1 MPKVEFT
8 EGVCALHGNTRFFI
22 PPHHHYGETIV
33 EAVARCVRRSP
44 QELTLCA
51 FPVNDLEVHG
61 EHATSIILAVDA
73 PNQQSSAAVH
83 AARRDVFVF
92 CDLRPIGLRPRFFR
106 THCFV
111 VHMPSLLS
119 AFNIVLHPSY
129 RVEVAG
135 GSRQGEDIV
144 LTGHETL
151 IFYPRKAT
159 AEEVRECNRLLRSP
173 SSSSDSSL
181 PSDHAEDSDGALDIG
196 LALEPDLSQWD
207 WRHDSVEMQLQVPN
221 LEESSGA
228 TNTANLFPPGP
239 RNVQFSDY
247 ESLCEQSVASGHA
260 PAAAVPADTEVRG
273 HPRAPPGTDTEGHE
287 GLPVRVLA
295 LVFVPG
301 YVPEMLHVSLH
312 IPCGVEQAFQAVR
325 DGRLADK
332 AFHFP
337 CLYTAQPHPVRD
349 CAIML
354 AGPAWESDV
363 AVVLLDCRP
372 VNDVFFA
379 AWAAKSLN
387 RESLLLAAGFR
398 ATDTHHVF
406 VHGLVQPLAAWQT
419 IALFSGMV
427 VTFTPAGVH
436 SPATYDF
443 PTMLLQQ
450 VDWSAHAEVP
460 GAAHAPGVYFHVLT
474 DAGAQMFA
482 VGQWRRQQ
490 FREDLAAQLQT
501 DDSALTIK
509 PTAPRVVDH
518 FDKGYISSGVVVATE
533 QLSRLPFPPA
543 RRQEDRIIVVLEC
556 RRVLQGFLWILHRGP
571 RLSLAEIAHR
581 FEGRIALLAQ
591 APSLKTCQTAR
602 TYRSVVA
609 SCL

>member
-1 MPKVEFT
+1 M
-8 EGVCALHGNTRFFI
+8 
-22 PPHHHYGETIV
+22 
-33 EAVARCVRRSP
+33 
-44 QELTLCA
+44 
-51 FPVNDLEVHG
+51 
-61 EHATSIILAVDA
+61 
-73 PNQQSSAAVH
+73 
-83 AARRDVFVF
+83 
-92 CDLRPIGLRPRFFR
+92 FR
-106 THCFV
+106 
-111 VHMPSLLS
+111 
-119 AFNIVLHPSY
+119 Y
-129 RVEVAG
+129 
-135 GSRQGEDIV
+135 
-144 LTGHETL
+144 
-151 IFYPRKAT
+151 
-159 AEEVRECNRLLRSP
+159 
-173 SSSSDSSL
+173 
-181 PSDHAEDSDGALDIG
+181 
-196 LALEPDLSQWD
+196 
-207 WRHDSVEMQLQVPN
+207 
-221 LEESSGA
+221 
-228 TNTANLFPPGP
+228 
-239 RNVQFSDY
+239 
-247 ESLCEQSVASGHA
+247 
-260 PAAAVPADTEVRG
+260 
-273 HPRAPPGTDTEGHE
+273 
-287 GLPVRVLA
+287 
-295 LVFVPG
+295 
-301 YVPEMLHVSLH
+301 
-312 IPCGVEQAFQAVR
+312 
-325 DGRLADK
+325 
-332 AFHFP
+332 
-337 CLYTAQPHPVRD
+337 
-349 CAIML
+349 
-354 AGPAWESDV
+354 V

-379 AWAAKSLN
+379 AWVAKSLN

-482 VGQWRRQQ
+482 VGQWCRQQ

-543 RRQEDRIIVVLEC
+543 RRQEDRIIVVLDC

-581 FEGRIALLAQ
+581 FEGRCPAGHSVTCTGAVVEDMPDGSYIQVRSGQLLVVEYVEDQLMQADSSQGGGGGSPPQIARDGATPLTRA
-591 APSLKTCQTAR
+591 
-602 TYRSVVA
+602 VA
-609 SCL
+609 VPLVRIAAVGP